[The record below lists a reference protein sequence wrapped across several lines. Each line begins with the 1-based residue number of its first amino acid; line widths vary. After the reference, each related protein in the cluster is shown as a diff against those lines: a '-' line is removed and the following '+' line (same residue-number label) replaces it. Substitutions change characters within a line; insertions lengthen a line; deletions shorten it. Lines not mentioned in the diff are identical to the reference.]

1 MTFCLC
7 NGIILLYSI
16 FEGNAAGIHP
26 TPNKYTPFLYIHK
39 MGIALYLEPILDPLS
54 KEYTNVL
61 TVDAYPEGPL
71 KDFVKQKRLPELS
84 EFKKTSTDKCK
95 YVLVHPTSE
104 YMENKDIPFLF
115 SYLQKNGYTIE
126 YQLTKLYKHPN
137 LVCLFTYG
145 SIIP

>member
-7 NGIILLYSI
+7 NGIIYYI
-16 FEGNAAGIHP
+16 PFGRKCCWNTP
-26 TPNKYTPFLYIHK
+26 TPNKYTPFLYIDK

-54 KEYTNVL
+54 QEYANVL

-84 EFKKTSTDKCK
+84 QFKKTSTTQCK
-95 YVLVHPTSE
+95 YVLVHPDTN

-126 YQLTKLYKHPN
+126 YQQTKLYKHPN
-137 LVCLFTYG
+137 LVCLFTYTAV
-145 SIIP
+145 